1 MYDFGVFGG
10 FDFDL
15 RKLGFK
21 GGIFFKDKGRSVIP
35 GHLIRPRDKFEL
47 KKSVRGKR
55 GFILLEGGDYDL
67 WRYAA
72 EKCLVDGIIGMEKSK
87 EGMDDVLAKRMAER
101 KVSLVINLRDY
112 TKARRR
118 EVVLGRM
125 MRHTFLAKKFNTPI
139 MLVSGARRKEE
150 LKHPY
155 VMISFGVMLGLSVKE
170 AKDALRVVQE
180 EVIKRFKNEA
190 NA

>member
-1 MYDFGVFGG
+1 MYDFGIFGD

-15 RKLGFK
+15 TKLGFK
-21 GGIFFKDKGRSVIP
+21 GGIFFKDERKSIVP
-35 GHLIRPRDKFEL
+35 GHLIKVRDKFEL
-47 KKSVRGKR
+47 KKSVKGKK
-55 GFILLEGGDYDL
+55 GFILLKGGDYDL
-67 WRYAA
+67 RRYAV
-72 EKCLVDGIIGMEKSK
+72 EKCLVDGIIGMEKLK

-118 EVVLGRM
+118 EIILGRM
-125 MRHTFLAKKFNTPI
+125 MRHVFLAKKFKTPI
-139 MLVSGARRKEE
+139 MLVSGARKKGE

-170 AKDALRVVQE
+170 AKEALRRAQE
-180 EVIKRFKNEA
+180 GIIKRFKNEA